1 MILAHGT
8 LGAMRDSADCLS
20 AARLEHAPH
29 PADSLGMMR
38 PSLAAAALAVS
49 ALTGCGIAD
58 FDIDQAVPSQTIQG
72 SGVPTPI
79 AAVFPLPLSLDIG
92 SKIKSRETGPID
104 SVTLKRLELTIT
116 STTGDWGF
124 VDHIDVY
131 VESTKDGSTLPKV
144 LIASVDNPPAT
155 QGLSFVVEDDVNLK
169 DYVDEGAKVDSSG
182 TGTQPTADVTFN
194 GTSTFTIHPF

>member
-1 MILAHGT
+1 
-8 LGAMRDSADCLS
+8 MRDYVDCLS
-20 AARLEHAPH
+20 SAPRLEDARRPV
-29 PADSLGMMR
+29 DSPGMMR
-38 PSLAAAALAVS
+38 PLLAATALAVS
-49 ALTGCGIAD
+49 ALAGCGLAD
-58 FDIDQAVPSQTIQG
+58 FDIDQSVPSQTIQG

-104 SVTLKRLELTIT
+104 SVTLKHLELTIT
-116 STTGDWGF
+116 SSTGDWGF

-155 QGLSFVVEDDVNLK
+155 KDLSFVTEDNVNLK
-169 DYVDEGAKVDSSG
+169 DYIDEGAKVDSSG
-182 TGTQPTADVTFN
+182 TGTQPTEDVTFD